1 MRGLY
6 LAAGVLLVAVAANA
20 YPLDGYDAT
29 GIRRLEAYRLALE
42 GKLDRGLKLP
52 PGALL
57 KTHDVRLHLA
67 GVNETFDVGPDTPT
81 DPELQKKLAAIFTG
95 RDPSYS
101 VALLDITDPKQPR
114 FAEMRSEVKRIPGSL
129 GKLLVATGFFD
140 ALRLRFP
147 SDTEARRRF
156 LKETVVPADAFVHRD
171 GKTVPLF
178 TPGDKNWANRRIQT
192 GDPFNLYEWLD
203 HMLSVSSNAAGSFV
217 WEQALFLRKFGPQY
231 PLDQAARD
239 AFFKETP
246 KTELR
251 EQALDALEA
260 PLRAANINTDNFRLG
275 TFFTGNASSVIPGT
289 GSYGSPLELMR
300 WLIRLEQGRL
310 VDKWSSLELKRL
322 IYFARPRYRYASSP
336 ALNDAA
342 VYFKSGS
349 LFDCEPEEGFTCKAY
364 AGNALNLMH
373 SVIIVER
380 PEQVYLVTM
389 TSNVLKVNSAV
400 EHQTVGTLID
410 RMMQAR
416 ATGAAGVSLR

>member
-1 MRGLY
+1 MKCLGLAVGAV
-6 LAAGVLLVAVAANA
+6 LAAGAAGA
-20 YPLDGYDAT
+20 YPLDGYEQT

-42 GKLDRGLKLP
+42 GKLDRGLNLP
-52 PGALL
+52 PGAKLH
-57 KTHDVRLHLA
+57 TADVRLRLA
-67 GVNETFDVGPDTPT
+67 GVNGSFDVSSDSAT
-81 DPELQKKLAAIFTG
+81 DPELQRKLAAIFAG

-101 VALLDITDPKQPR
+101 VAMLDITDPAKPR
-114 FAEMRSEVKRIPGSL
+114 FAELRSEVKRIPGSL

-140 ALRLRFP
+140 ALRQRFP

-156 LKETVVPADAFVHRD
+156 LKDTVVPADAFVHRD

-178 TPGDKNWANRRIQT
+178 QPGDKNWANRRIQT
-192 GDPFNLYEWLD
+192 GDRFNLYEWLD

-217 WEQALFLRKFGPQY
+217 WEQALLLRKFGPQY
-231 PLDQAARD
+231 PLPDAARE
-239 AFFKETP
+239 AYFKETP
-246 KTELR
+246 KTDLR
-251 EQALDALEA
+251 DQALETLEA
-260 PLRAANINTDNFRLG
+260 PLRAAGVNTDNLRLG
-275 TFFTGNASSVIPGT
+275 TFFTGNASAVIPGT

-300 WLIRLEQGRL
+300 WLIRLEQGRI
-310 VDKWSSLELKRL
+310 VDKWSSLEIKKLM
-322 IYFARPRYRYASSP
+322 YFSRPRYRYASSP

-380 PEQVYLVTM
+380 PDQVYLVTM

-410 RMMQAR
+410 RMMR
-416 ATGAAGVSLR
+416 AK